1 MGDAPGLEMMTARL
15 QKTVGLARDEL
26 GSDEVAALAEVMKA
40 MCLALTDIDAR
51 FYVVF
56 AGEGSAGFAL
66 QDPGL
71 EPMLTI
77 TTTAVVFDRMAMG
90 DANPAVELAMRKVK
104 MGGVPVTRLARVGAN
119 LIDTLF
125 KCYREA
131 GS

>member
-1 MGDAPGLEMMTARL
+1 LADAHGLEMMTARL

-26 GSDEVAALAEVMKA
+26 SQDEVAALAEVMKA

-56 AGEGSAGFAL
+56 AREGGAGFAL
-66 QDPGL
+66 EDPGVA
-71 EPMLTI
+71 PMLTI

-104 MGGVPVTRLARVGAN
+104 M
-119 LIDTLF
+119 
-125 KCYREA
+125 
-131 GS
+131 